1 MIRNS
6 GESGVVD
13 HSTPLYDV
21 YKINNYVHICSI
33 NYINLME
40 LIQ

>member
-13 HSTPLYDV
+13 STPLYDA

-33 NYINLME
+33 HYLNMVVA
-40 LIQ
+40 